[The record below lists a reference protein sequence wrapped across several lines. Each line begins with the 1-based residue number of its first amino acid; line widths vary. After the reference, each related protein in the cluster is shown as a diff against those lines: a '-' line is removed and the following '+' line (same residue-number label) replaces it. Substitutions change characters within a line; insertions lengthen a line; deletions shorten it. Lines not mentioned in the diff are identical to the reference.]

1 MQLSSRT
8 QSLCPLGNCVFLTST
23 GGHQEKDN
31 VQLSSVSRPGCY
43 VSRLCR
49 GGEGACITSRD
60 VLKAAWK
67 GINVSVHNSVPIL
80 LPWNRVWKN
89 LSGSLCSP
97 FAKPRLQTAVSGSSP
112 VSKTLPYQGFLGK
125 LKPGA
130 LGTKQNHPQR
140 EAETKEDLNWP
151 CLD

>member
-1 MQLSSRT
+1 MS
-8 QSLCPLGNCVFLTST
+8 
-23 GGHQEKDN
+23 
-31 VQLSSVSRPGCY
+31 
-43 VSRLCR
+43 

-67 GINVSVHNSVPIL
+67 WINVSVHDFVPIP

-97 FAKPRLQTAVSGSSP
+97 FAKPRLQTAVSGSP
-112 VSKTLPYQGFLGK
+112 WVSKTLLYQGFLGK

-130 LGTKQNHPQR
+130 LGAKQNRPQR
-140 EAETKEDLNWP
+140 QEEKKKEDLNWACP
-151 CLD
+151 DGH